1 MSTLQYGP
9 GDEPIAG
16 SGYRVVS
23 FLGRGGFGEVW
34 KARAPGGSEA
44 ALKIIRLGSREGRKE
59 FRALQ
64 LVKRIRHPNLV
75 PIFGFWLK
83 GADGMVLDDAAIDT
97 AGGMAEASGSP
108 TKTMAVPDV
117 PAPDVPQELVI
128 AMGLGDKSLFDRLDE
143 CRQEGLPGI
152 PQEEL
157 LGYLED
163 CAAALDFLNRPIHE
177 LEAGRAAVQHCD
189 IKPHNLMIVGGSAQ
203 VCDFGLARM
212 MGSNRATTAAG
223 SIAYAAP
230 ETLIENKPCFSTDQ
244 YSLAVTYFELKTGK
258 LPYED
263 DSLAAVL
270 DAKRNAT
277 LDFSAL
283 PDAERAVLQ
292 RATLRNPDER
302 YASCRELTAA
312 LREAAFGAPRPHAS
326 AARRSWLPGVL
337 AFLVVG
343 VAAGGAWFAWLR
355 PWPFDRP
362 VAVAPAPSPTPA
374 AAPADVP
381 RHAPKTEAGQG
392 VMPKVEEDT
401 EPAADGQ
408 TFLERGRQDLGK
420 SDFAAAV
427 RDLEQAAKLLPKEAK
442 VFSRLGAAWSG
453 QKQWDRAVESYSAA
467 IEIEHHPL
475 DYMARGQAYRELQRP
490 DAAVADFHRSVE
502 LDPNNAQA
510 YADLCDIYL
519 DKNDAE
525 SAIREINKAVDICRS
540 DPNAGPGEFAARHF
554 RALAYLK
561 LGKTD
566 EATAD
571 LEQVFHLAQSDQ
583 DRARSHDLFYA
594 LSVKLADAKR
604 NADAVLWI
612 KRAIDFAPDEETRN
626 TYREYL
632 KTYSAAPSQA
642 PLSPSNR

>member
-1 MSTLQYGP
+1 
-9 GDEPIAG
+9 
-16 SGYRVVS
+16 
-23 FLGRGGFGEVW
+23 
-34 KARAPGGSEA
+34 
-44 ALKIIRLGSREGRKE
+44 
-59 FRALQ
+59 
-64 LVKRIRHPNLV
+64 
-75 PIFGFWLK
+75 
-83 GADGMVLDDAAIDT
+83 
-97 AGGMAEASGSP
+97 
-108 TKTMAVPDV
+108 
-117 PAPDVPQELVI
+117 
-128 AMGLGDKSLFDRLDE
+128 
-143 CRQEGLPGI
+143 
-152 PQEEL
+152 
-157 LGYLED
+157 
-163 CAAALDFLNRPIHE
+163 
-177 LEAGRAAVQHCD
+177 
-189 IKPHNLMIVGGSAQ
+189 MIVGGSAQ

-525 SAIREINKAVDICRS
+525 SAIREINKAVEICRS

-566 EATAD
+566 EAAAD

-612 KRAIDFAPDEETRN
+612 KRAIDFHRRGNPKHLSGVLEDLLCRAFSGSALSIEPVVPKKRTSADDLDWPMKTNEALSPRATSFQGGGKMKKIRHALGKCRLSLLISLAAGLLAASPQVGLAQLFRRCEPCVPCPTTPSTARPN
-626 TYREYL
+626 REPKPNRGGPL
-632 KTYSAAPSQA
+632 PHRARVARPGPARPRTSSPRATLARLAAPPAS
-642 PLSPSNR
+642 RRT